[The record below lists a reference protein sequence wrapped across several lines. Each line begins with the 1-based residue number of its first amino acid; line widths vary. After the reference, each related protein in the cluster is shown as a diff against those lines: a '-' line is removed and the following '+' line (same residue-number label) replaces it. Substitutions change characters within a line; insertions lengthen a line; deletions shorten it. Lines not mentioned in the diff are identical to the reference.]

1 MHDVLDRIRGGLIV
15 SCQATEGSPLQG
27 PRYMTAMAECAQMSG
42 AVGIRANGVADIR
55 AIKARV
61 DLPMIGILK
70 RRDLGPT
77 VWITP
82 DVESARAIEQAGA
95 EIVAMDATT
104 RPRPLQT
111 TFASL
116 CEAFKET
123 SSALIMADVSTLDEG
138 LAAVEAG
145 ADLVATTLSGYTE
158 YSPKLE
164 GPDLELVEALVEKV
178 DVPVVAEGR
187 YMTPEHARQAIA
199 CGAHCVVIGQAITNP
214 IKIAERFVLGLSR
227 R

>member
-27 PRYMTAMAECAQMSG
+27 PQYMAAMAECAQMSG
-42 AVGIRANGVADIR
+42 AVGMRANGVADIR

-82 DVESARAIEQAGA
+82 DVEGARAVEQAGA

-104 RPRPLQT
+104 RPRPLQP
-111 TFASL
+111 FALL
-116 CEAFKET
+116 CKAFKET

-164 GPDLELVEALVEKV
+164 GPDLALVEALVEKV

-187 YMTPEHARQAIA
+187 YLTPEHARQAIA

-214 IKIAERFVLGLSR
+214 IKITERFVLGLSR